1 MPVHAHG
8 ESNSLPV
15 CRYRKTDIA
24 LGNAEMKQVKD
35 ALLVR
40 GSKMPVHAHGESNS
54 LPVRRYRKTDIA
66 LGNAETK
73 QVEDACF

>member
-1 MPVHAHG
+1 MPVHAYG

-35 ALLVR
+35 ALFVR
-40 GSKMPVHAHGESNS
+40 VSKMPVHAHGESIS
-54 LPVRRYRKTDIA
+54 AQVFSDRFSR
-66 LGNAETK
+66 LGAK
-73 QVEDACF
+73 S